1 MFVGT
6 AVEGKQEN
14 DMRKAF
20 VGIVVLAGLALGSG
34 CIGVSANKKTT
45 VSPKYQVAVVDDE
58 IYLVDVKKKTAYKV
72 RIEGVDKYDGV
83 APVEGTTLSDAKD

>member
-1 MFVGT
+1 
-6 AVEGKQEN
+6 
-14 DMRKAF
+14 MRKVF

-34 CIGVSANKKTT
+34 CIGVSANETS

-72 RIEGVDKYDGV
+72 RIEGVDKYEGA
-83 APVEGTTLSDAKD
+83 APVESATLSDSNE